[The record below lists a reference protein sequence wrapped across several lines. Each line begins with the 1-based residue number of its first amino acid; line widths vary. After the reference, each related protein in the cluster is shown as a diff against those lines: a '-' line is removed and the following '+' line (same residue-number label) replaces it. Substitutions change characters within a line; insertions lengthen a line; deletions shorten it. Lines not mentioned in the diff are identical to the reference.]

1 MLSSV
6 SFEELHS
13 VGFVALIRRERTG
26 DMAKAGE
33 DSGGQAGAPGGGVGA
48 GVGAS
53 CLCVPPGLGNVPCHR
68 PLVTAPSPSLDF
80 GARGCYSAPTPRQ
93 ACWGGWHAGGLALSS
108 GRETQ
113 RPLGLGPSPV
123 ALAILT

>member
-1 MLSSV
+1 M
-6 SFEELHS
+6 
-13 VGFVALIRRERTG
+13 GFVALIRRERTG

-33 DSGGQAGAPGGGVGA
+33 DSGGQAGALGGRVGA

-53 CLCVPPGLGNVPCHR
+53 CLCVPPGLGNAPCHR
-68 PLVTAPSPSLDF
+68 PLVTAPSPSLDWCP
-80 GARGCYSAPTPRQ
+80 RLLSCPPNPRQ

-113 RPLGLGPSPV
+113 RPPSLGPSPV
-123 ALAILT
+123 ALAVWT